1 MYNCTDSKKK
11 FKIVFIDR
19 NTNEKW
25 QDFYKKYQISNELS
39 NFLKIND
46 PAKLYT
52 KIEINKIVASHIR
65 DNNLIWKDNKRIIKT
80 NDELAELFKIK
91 KSDNITFFNLQSF
104 ILPHLLE
111 I

>member
-39 NFLKIND
+39 NFLKLND
-46 PAKLYT
+46 QAKLYT